1 MPNTPLFQ
9 RGLDQLK
16 AGNYAEARKLF
27 AENEEQAGTTKQTQA
42 ALAQAEAQ
50 LAKGD
55 MDGAA
60 ELYLKVQ
67 QTNPGIPE
75 AYLGLARIGLFTGQV
90 ADAKTHAKAANKL
103 APNVPLTWTLLGL
116 VHEASNEPD
125 QALPLLQKGADL
137 APSSFLA
144 TFNLGRFLASTGKG
158 ADALPLLEKAA
169 AAEPNTPDVHTV
181 LGFAYRQAKKYE
193 KAIKAFEKAKDLA
206 PKQVEGYATLADI
219 LYEVKEFKVARQIV
233 EQGLKACGDSPIL
246 LEKGLACC
254 LMLDDVETAIY
265 YVERELKVAPD
276 HEQGWLNLAQ
286 LYLLNKDLTRSEL
299 TAKKLLEKNPK
310 QWEAWLHLA
319 DLNDGI
325 QKDAEAEKAYR
336 KAVEF
341 APKGEWKAAGNFGA
355 FLVQAKDAK
364 KAAEAKKL
372 LEQAASVAPEGE
384 LRPVYNLALAHAL
397 LKEDAKALELA
408 KRLLKELPEGH
419 PLLAEAKKL
428 ESNLKER
435 KQ

>member
-27 AENEEQAGTTKQTQA
+27 AENEEQAGTTKQTQER
-42 ALAQAEAQ
+42 LAQAEAL

-60 ELYLKVQ
+60 GLFTQVQ
-67 QTNPGIPE
+67 DSNPGLPD

-90 ADAKTHAKAANKL
+90 ADAKTHATAANKL
-103 APNVPLTWTLLGL
+103 APNIPLTWTLLGL
-116 VHEASNEPD
+116 VHEASNQPAE
-125 QALPLLQKGADL
+125 ALPLLQKGAEL
-137 APSSFLA
+137 GAQSFLCN
-144 TFNLGRFLASTGKG
+144 FNLGRFLASVGKG
-158 ADALPLLEKAA
+158 DEALPFLQKAA
-169 AAEPNTPDVHTV
+169 GLEPNTPDVHTV
-181 LGFAYRQAKKYE
+181 LGFAYRQGRQYE

-206 PKQVEGYATLADI
+206 PKSVEAYATLADV

-233 EQGLKACGDSPIL
+233 EQGLKACGDNPIL

-286 LYLLNKDLTRSEL
+286 LYLLNKDVTRSEL

-319 DLNDGI
+319 DLNDGLS
-325 QKDAEAEKAYR
+325 KDDEAEKAYR
-336 KAVEF
+336 KAVELS
-341 APKGEWKAAGNFGA
+341 PKGEWKAAGNFGA
-355 FLVQAKDAK
+355 FLVQTSDPK
-364 KAAEAKKL
+364 KHAEGKKI
-372 LEQAASVAPEGE
+372 LEQAASAAPKGE
-384 LRPVYNLALAHAL
+384 LRPVYNLALAHVR
-397 LKEDAKALELA
+397 LKEDKKALELVA
-408 KRLLKELPEGH
+408 SLKQQLPEDH
-419 PLLAEAKKL
+419 PLFTEVKKL
-428 ESNLKER
+428 ESNLKE
-435 KQ
+435 KK